1 MPTPIQYWRDYPKC
15 EHWLANVVIAAI
27 ACVYALLATRYTLP
41 LVLTVLPAESRAAQS
56 VETVVTMG
64 AGHFAMTAMVA
75 MVGGITSFL
84 RDVKTNPANR
94 KLINALGH
102 MMSAQFAGMLVY
114 LLAIEYSWSQ
124 PLALFACGIAGWGGN
139 HAIQKLS
146 DMAFR
151 KIGIDTEKHP

>member
-1 MPTPIQYWRDYPKC
+1 MIGFQYWRDYPKC
-15 EHWLANVVIAAI
+15 EHWMASVIIAI
-27 ACVYALLATRYTLP
+27 VACVYAIIATRYTLP
-41 LVLTVLPAESRAAQS
+41 LLLAVLPVDSWATQS
-56 VETVVTMG
+56 VVVIVTMST
-64 AGHFAMTAMVA
+64 GHFAATAGIA
-75 MVGGITSFL
+75 MAGGITSFL
-84 RDVKTNPANR
+84 RDVKSNPANR